1 MVQGILGADGMILK
15 SMLHIAVFLNC
26 WVIGRT
32 LIIDPTDNGIEDFLR
47 LIFSVAG
54 FNIFV
59 LVGVLLTK

>member
-1 MVQGILGADGMILK
+1 MVQRILGVDGMILK

-32 LIIDPTDNGIEDFLR
+32 LIIDPTDNGLEDFLR